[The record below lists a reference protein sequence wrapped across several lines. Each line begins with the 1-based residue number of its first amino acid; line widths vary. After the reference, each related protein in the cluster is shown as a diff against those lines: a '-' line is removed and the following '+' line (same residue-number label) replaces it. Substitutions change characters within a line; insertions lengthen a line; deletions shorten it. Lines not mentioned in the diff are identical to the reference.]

1 MPGSSVHAEA
11 VAGGSKR
18 PLENYGLGMEH
29 AEATFLRAPCS
40 LKASQKSYSTS

>member
-18 PLENYGLGMEH
+18 PLENDGLGKERV
-29 AEATFLRAPCS
+29 E
-40 LKASQKSYSTS
+40 K